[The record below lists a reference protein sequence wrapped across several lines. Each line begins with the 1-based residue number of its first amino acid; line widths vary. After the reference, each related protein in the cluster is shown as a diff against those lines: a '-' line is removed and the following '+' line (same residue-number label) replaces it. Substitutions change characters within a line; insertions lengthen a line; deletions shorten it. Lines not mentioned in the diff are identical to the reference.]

1 MNDSTQMLVGLVII
15 AIVMSTFALI
25 VGIAVL
31 RKLGDMTQE
40 LNQFGRTLIKA
51 VHERAENPF
60 KGYARPMD
68 EPAYQ
73 IDRTTRP

>member
-60 KGYARPMD
+60 KNYPMD
-68 EPAYQ
+68 EPDYQ
-73 IDRTTRP
+73 NRSSRP